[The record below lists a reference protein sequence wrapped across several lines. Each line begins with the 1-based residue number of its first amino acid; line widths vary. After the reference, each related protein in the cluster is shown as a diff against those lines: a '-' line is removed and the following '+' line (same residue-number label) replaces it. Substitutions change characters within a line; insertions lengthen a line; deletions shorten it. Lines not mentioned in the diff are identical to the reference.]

1 MKPGYFDRYRQR
13 KAIKKLA
20 RFNDEAEDFV
30 KLGEEMASIEKG
42 IKERGLENSEIS
54 MNPDI
59 AERIMKA
66 NKMDLLKRI
75 ETKTGRR
82 KK

>member
-30 KLGEEMASIEKG
+30 KLGAEMESIEKE
-42 IKERGLENSEIS
+42 IKERGLENSDIS
-54 MNPDI
+54 MNP
-59 AERIMKA
+59 
-66 NKMDLLKRI
+66 
-75 ETKTGRR
+75 GRKNNEGKQNGR
-82 KK
+82 

>member
-54 MNPDI
+54 MNP
-59 AERIMKA
+59 
-66 NKMDLLKRI
+66 
-75 ETKTGRR
+75 GR
-82 KK
+82 KNNEGKQNGPFEKN